1 MSDEEEEMT
10 VGDADSANN
19 NSGGCFSCC
28 GGKDKKPKKKSD
40 MLPKPD
46 TSIQKKEAEVEHT
59 TVKNS
64 LDSNSPPYSKQASTP
79 PHTRPEVHR
88 ETFMWKLEQM
98 ALSSRNRMVGSL
110 RGVRHPR
117 EPKITWRIQHRARYR
132 RKTIAQAPG
141 SMGTSP
147 LKIIH
152 VSRLDRLESLV
163 MRSRVFFSSYLY
175 IYVCTISFV

>member
-79 PHTRPEVHR
+79 PPHPARSAQRDVYVEARANGTLKPQPDGRQSER
-88 ETFMWKLEQM
+88 RST
-98 ALSSRNRMVGSL
+98 SSRAKDNLANSTQS
-110 RGVRHPR
+110 
-117 EPKITWRIQHRARYR
+117 EIQEEDHCTGAWFDGY
-132 RKTIAQAPG
+132 K
-141 SMGTSP
+141 SP
-147 LKIIH
+147 QNNT
-152 VSRLDRLESLV
+152 RL
-163 MRSRVFFSSYLY
+163 
-175 IYVCTISFV
+175 